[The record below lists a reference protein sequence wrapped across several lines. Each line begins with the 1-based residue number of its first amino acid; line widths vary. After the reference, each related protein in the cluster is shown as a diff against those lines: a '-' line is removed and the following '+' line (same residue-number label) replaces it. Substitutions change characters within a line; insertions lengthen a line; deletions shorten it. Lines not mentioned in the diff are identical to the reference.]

1 VIIRYDFLLKKSI
14 FLNTLD
20 KEKIVKSRDGKDI
33 TLFDYEMSHLD
44 GMTGEVTST
53 TKTKVVKRE
62 KTPDFI
68 MLFTAGTPLLRDANL
83 TKREQLILNII
94 LEKYVGF
101 SNRVEISTVLR
112 KNLKSTLSYS
122 DSTVYK
128 GINGLQKKNILVEHT
143 GNDENTIEDAW
154 YLNPHIFGRG
164 HWNDIKK
171 LRYDLQVDF
180 DFERL
185 EAKSSST
192 RIATYSDAEEL
203 LAKNLKEVDR
213 VVTKSEDNNTIDT
226 EIVVDKINQEE
237 IKGNRFSEDIELL
250 KQQNRAKELEIELKK
265 LENQEKKIN
274 AEELYAKIEAKK
286 MGIDI

>member
-1 VIIRYDFLLKKSI
+1 MKNR
-14 FLNTLD
+14 N
-20 KEKIVKSRDGKDI
+20 GKDI

-44 GMTGEVTST
+44 GTTGEVTST
-53 TKTKVVKRE
+53 TRTKVIKKE

-68 MLFTAGTPLLRDANL
+68 MLFTAETPLLRDANL

-112 KNLKSTLSYS
+112 KNLKSKLSYS

-128 GINGLQKKNILVEHT
+128 GINGLQKKNILVEYN
-143 GNDENTIEDAW
+143 GNDDNGIEDAW

-171 LRYDLQVDF
+171 LRYDLQIDF

-185 EAKSSST
+185 ETKSSST
-192 RIATYSDAEEL
+192 RVATYSDAKEL
-203 LAKNLKEVDR
+203 LENDNLEEINR
-213 VVTKSEDNNTIDT
+213 TVVKDEKDNSIDT
-226 EIVVDKINQEE
+226 EIVVDKKN
-237 IKGNRFSEDIELL
+237 IEKKSNSNNKPKAIEFL
-250 KQQNRAKELEIELKK
+250 KEQNRAKELDIKIKELKNEERK
-265 LENQEKKIN
+265 LNI
-274 AEELYAKIEAKK
+274 EELQIKLEAKK
-286 MGIDI
+286 MGIEI

>member
-1 VIIRYDFLLKKSI
+1 M
-14 FLNTLD
+14 
-20 KEKIVKSRDGKDI
+20 KSRNTKDI

-62 KTPDFI
+62 KTLDFI

-143 GNDENTIEDAW
+143 GNDENKIEDAW

-192 RIATYSDAEEL
+192 RIATYSDAEEIL
-203 LAKNLKEVDR
+203 EKNLKEVDR
-213 VVTKSEDNNTIDT
+213 VVRKSEDNSTIDT
-226 EIVVDKINQEE
+226 KIVVDN
-237 IKGNRFSEDIELL
+237 NFSEDIELL
-250 KQQNRAKELEIELKK
+250 KQKNRAKELEIELKK

>member
-1 VIIRYDFLLKKSI
+1 
-14 FLNTLD
+14 
-20 KEKIVKSRDGKDI
+20 VKSRNTKDI

-192 RIATYSDAEEL
+192 RIATYSDAEEIL
-203 LAKNLKEVDR
+203 EKNLKEVDR
-213 VVTKSEDNNTIDT
+213 VVRKSEDNSTIDT
-226 EIVVDKINQEE
+226 KIVVDN
-237 IKGNRFSEDIELL
+237 NFSEDIELL
-250 KQQNRAKELEIELKK
+250 KQKNKAKELEIELKK

>member
-1 VIIRYDFLLKKSI
+1 M
-14 FLNTLD
+14 
-20 KEKIVKSRDGKDI
+20 KSRDGKDI

-44 GMTGEVTST
+44 GMTGEITST
-53 TKTKVVKRE
+53 TKTKVIKRE
-62 KTPDFI
+62 KIPDFI

-122 DSTVYK
+122 DSSIYK
-128 GINGLQKKNILVEHT
+128 GINGLQKKNILVEYNN
-143 GNDENTIEDAW
+143 NDENGIEDAW

-171 LRYDLQVDF
+171 LRYELQVDF
-180 DFERL
+180 DFESL

-192 RIATYSDAEEL
+192 RVSTYSEAKEL
-203 LAKNLKEVDR
+203 LENGNLKEVDR
-213 VVTKSEDNNTIDT
+213 VVTKDKKNNTTDT
-226 EIVVDKINQEE
+226 EIIVDNKDNNSSNSKLDEIN
-237 IKGNRFSEDIELL
+237 LL
-250 KQQNRAKELEIELKK
+250 KEQNRNKELEIKIKELKNEETK
-265 LENQEKKIN
+265 LNI
-274 AEELYAKIEAKK
+274 EELHIKIEAKK
-286 MGIDI
+286 IGIDI

>member
-1 VIIRYDFLLKKSI
+1 
-14 FLNTLD
+14 
-20 KEKIVKSRDGKDI
+20 
-33 TLFDYEMSHLD
+33 M
-44 GMTGEVTST
+44 
-53 TKTKVVKRE
+53 
-62 KTPDFI
+62 
-68 MLFTAGTPLLRDANL
+68 
-83 TKREQLILNII
+83 
-94 LEKYVGF
+94 
-101 SNRVEISTVLR
+101 
-112 KNLKSTLSYS
+112 KSTLSYS

-143 GNDENTIEDAW
+143 GNDENAIEDAW

-265 LENQEKKIN
+265 LENQEKRIN

>member
-1 VIIRYDFLLKKSI
+1 MIIRYDFLLKKSI